1 MTTMN
6 EDLRSPQEEMAK
18 AFETASRGLAN
29 ESDRGAAVLASAWL
43 EDSLTRI
50 LLDYLRQGSKKDE
63 LLSPG
68 CPAGDFGTKIILADR
83 LGLIHPSMKKSL
95 DIIRKLRNEFAHLAS
110 DLSFD
115 TQSVKSRTANLF
127 YENRDLVSVMGKILI
142 DADLIKNPGE
152 QITVEYM
159 LEHFSSRQLFDYLI
173 GYLNGGLAL
182 IRCHLQ
188 SAKQQY
194 NFEQ

>member
-1 MTTMN
+1 MN
-6 EDLRSPQEEMAK
+6 EILRSPREEMAK
-18 AFETASRGLAN
+18 AFEAVSHGLAS

-50 LLDYLRQGSKKDE
+50 LLAYLKQGSKKDE

-83 LGLIHPSMKKSL
+83 LGLIHPSMRKSL
-95 DIIRKLRNEFAHLAS
+95 DTIRKLRNEFAHISS

-142 DADLIKNPGE
+142 DAGLIKNSSD
-152 QITVEYM
+152 QITVDYM
-159 LEHFSSRQLFDYLI
+159 LEHFSRRQLFDYLI
-173 GYLNGGLAL
+173 GFLNGGLAL

-188 SAKQQY
+188 PAKQQY
-194 NFEQ
+194 SLSE